1 MSERFSWILP
11 ERLAV
16 GSCPHSD
23 FAVAR
28 LSRCGVTAV
37 LCLTERHEHRVP
49 DGLPQRFLWERIA
62 IPDGA
67 TGGIPSQAQFQQAT
81 DTLDRWQRKGHTIYV
96 HCLAGVGRSP
106 AVCAAYL
113 ARHYNMEADEAL
125 RWVRDCH
132 AWADP
137 DAHQQR
143 AVASLSSPSQATGT
157 PAE

>member
-1 MSERFSWILP
+1 MSERFSWIRP

-16 GSCPHSD
+16 GSCPSSE
-23 FAVAR
+23 FAVAQ
-28 LSRCGVTAV
+28 LGRCGITAI
-37 LCLTERHEHRVP
+37 LCLTERGEHAVP
-49 DGLPQRFLWERIA
+49 SVLYNRFLWERIA

-67 TGGIPSQAQFQQAT
+67 AGGIPSQAQFVQAT
-81 DTLDRWQRKGHTIYV
+81 DTLDRWQQKGHAVYV

-113 ARHYNMEADEAL
+113 ARCRNMEADEAL

-137 DAHQQR
+137 DAHQQQ
-143 AVASLSSPSQATGT
+143 AVASLAAACWATET
-157 PAE
+157 TAE